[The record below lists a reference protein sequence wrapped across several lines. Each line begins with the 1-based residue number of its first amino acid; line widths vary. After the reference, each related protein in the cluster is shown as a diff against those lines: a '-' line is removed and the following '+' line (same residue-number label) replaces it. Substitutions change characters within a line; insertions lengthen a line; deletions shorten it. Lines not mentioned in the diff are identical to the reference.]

1 MSKWSKLEQDQFL
14 TELSSK
20 FGEIVTRRQVEEY
33 AVTKSLP
40 FPRFIIDSAEFK
52 VGRGKYNLKPK
63 QQVEA
68 PVAQPAMAVV
78 PMLRQK
84 KLETTVD
91 DMIPGRDENYVPF
104 GFFKDMK
111 SIISSN
117 IFYPVF
123 VTGLSGNGKT
133 TMVEQVCAD
142 LGRECVRVNVSVETD
157 EDDLIGGNTLVDG
170 NIVYREGPV
179 LLAMKRGAILLID
192 ECDRGSNKLMCLQ
205 AILEGKPYFNKKT
218 GEVVHPA
225 AGFNI
230 IATANTKGRGTDDG
244 RFIAAQILDEAF
256 LERFAITVEQEFP
269 GTKVEKEI
277 IMNKMAELKTVDNE
291 FADLLVTWADII
303 RKTYAEGGVDEI
315 ISTRRLLHIV
325 KAYSM
330 FRKNRIKA
338 IELCINRFDNETK
351 SAFMDLYNKV
361 DKPEENQVV
370 SEGSDTT
377 DTQNKPST
385 GEPGMINTDVSQSVT
400 RQFSAAGMGPAV
412 VDNAQDY

>member
-1 MSKWSKLEQDQFL
+1 MSKWSRTEQDQFL
-14 TELSSK
+14 TEMVSK
-20 FGEIVTRRQVEEY
+20 FGEVVTRRQVEDF
-33 AVTKSLP
+33 AVSKKLP
-40 FPRFIIDSAEFK
+40 YPRFIIDSAEYK
-52 VGRGKYNLKPK
+52 VSRGTYDLKPK
-63 QQVEA
+63 SQVAA

-78 PMLRQK
+78 PMVRQK
-84 KLETTVD
+84 KLETVVD
-91 DMIPGRDENYVPF
+91 DMIPLRDGNYVPF
-104 GFFKDMK
+104 GFFRDMK
-111 SIISSN
+111 SIIQSR

-142 LGRECVRVNVSVETD
+142 LKRECVRVNVSVETD

-179 LLAMKRGAILLID
+179 LLAMKRGAVLLID

-218 GEVVHPA
+218 GEVIHPA
-225 AGFNI
+225 TGFTI

-269 GTKVEKEI
+269 GVKVEKEI
-277 IMNKMAELKTVDNE
+277 IMNKMTELNVVDAE
-291 FADLLVTWADII
+291 FADTLVTWADII
-303 RKTYAEGGVDEI
+303 RKTFTEGGVDEI
-315 ISTRRLLHIV
+315 VSTRRLIHIV
-325 KAYSM
+325 KAYAM

-338 IELCINRFDNETK
+338 IELCINRFDDETK

-361 DKPEENQVV
+361 DKPEENQAV
-370 SEGSDTT
+370 SEASDIT

-385 GEPGMINTDVSQSVT
+385 GDQGQVNIDITQSPT
-400 RQFSAAGMGPAV
+400 RQFSAAGMSPDA
-412 VDNAQDY
+412 